1 MASVI
6 CGTTVGIIGRINTLS
21 SQKDRKRNYDPLNRD
36 LNSYNPLFNSL
47 VLTLNGFAQV
57 FASALLLNDQLVN
70 LARGYVIIP
79 MQSDIQKSFIVSQI
93 EIHLSAI
100 IQNVNLT

>member
-1 MASVI
+1 
-6 CGTTVGIIGRINTLS
+6 VGKIGRINSLS
-21 SQKDRKRNYDPLNRD
+21 SQKDRKRNYDPFNRD
-36 LNSYNPLFNSL
+36 LYSYNALYHSL

-57 FASALLLNDQLVN
+57 FASTLLLDYQLVN

-79 MQSDIQKSFIVSQI
+79 MQGDIQKSFIVSQI
-93 EIHLSAI
+93 QIHLGAI